1 MVLFVC
7 YGVYNENI
15 SSFAPSFLLFSQ
27 KTVMYQ
33 VAQQFA
39 SWKNGHLGVFF
50 SMKPIQNHVSR
61 LLIIVNPV
69 FPENTVYM
77 PSHNGSVKSFL

>member
-15 SSFAPSFLLFSQ
+15 SSFAPSCLLFSQ

-50 SMKPIQNHVSR
+50 SIKPIQNHVFR
-61 LLIIVNPV
+61 LLI
-69 FPENTVYM
+69 M
-77 PSHNGSVKSFL
+77 GKPSIS

>member
-33 VAQQFA
+33 VAQQFV

-50 SMKPIQNHVSR
+50 SIKPIQNHAFR
-61 LLIIVNPV
+61 LLI
-69 FPENTVYM
+69 M
-77 PSHNGSVKSFL
+77 GKPSIS

>member
-15 SSFAPSFLLFSQ
+15 SSFAPIFLLFSQ
-27 KTVMYQ
+27 KTVIYQ

-50 SMKPIQNHVSR
+50 SIKPIQHHVSS
-61 LLIIVNPV
+61 LLIIGKPGI
-69 FPENTVYM
+69 
-77 PSHNGSVKSFL
+77 S